1 MHWIGIRE
9 NGGEPDFDNYHKH
22 FDFVAKSWPLRPL
35 HFTESRGEK
44 HNNALLIWMGSG
56 LTLQSS
62 AMQRGLLK
70 GQRQFQN
77 QESTIIRYMLKNGSG
92 CLRQRFRLLSQ
103 GCNSISLRLINASL
117 PFCTKSK
124 EAL

>member
-77 QESTIIRYMLKNGSG
+77 HKMHYNKIYAQEW
-92 CLRQRFRLLSQ
+92 LRVSETE
-103 GCNSISLRLINASL
+103 IPLIV
-117 PFCTKSK
+117 PRM
-124 EAL
+124 